1 MSLMGKQREE
11 HFPSTNGENMWTSEK
26 SGLVIASE
34 DGRCCRKKIHL
45 QVCLLAGIVG
55 MLLVRK
61 RREERSL
68 QHGCPSSSTSLI
80 VTVKAKSGKRCRKNT
95 RNKDRVARIVFTMA

>member
-45 QVCLLAGIVG
+45 QVLTRWDRWYAIGEET
-55 MLLVRK
+55 K
-61 RREERSL
+61 RRTF
-68 QHGCPSSSTSLI
+68 ST
-80 VTVKAKSGKRCRKNT
+80 AWMP
-95 RNKDRVARIVFTMA
+95 VFVDVVNRDGQS